1 MNLQFRPFGLRGFM
15 CAGDAPLAGVVDRE
29 CCWSSC
35 TRNFLTFANA
45 TVIAYGQKTGQ
56 SLRILVAV
64 FAKVRKLRVEMARR
78 GPVLWAVPRHASQ
91 TLGGA
96 RAEEFVDEMDCR

>member
-1 MNLQFRPFGLRGFM
+1 
-15 CAGDAPLAGVVDRE
+15 V
-29 CCWSSC
+29 CWRCSPGRCSRSRVLLEQPYSS

-56 SLRILVAV
+56 SLRILLAV

-78 GPVLWAVPRHASQ
+78 GAVLWAVPRHASQ
-91 TLGGA
+91 TLGSA
-96 RAEEFVDEMDCR
+96 RAEEFVDEMD